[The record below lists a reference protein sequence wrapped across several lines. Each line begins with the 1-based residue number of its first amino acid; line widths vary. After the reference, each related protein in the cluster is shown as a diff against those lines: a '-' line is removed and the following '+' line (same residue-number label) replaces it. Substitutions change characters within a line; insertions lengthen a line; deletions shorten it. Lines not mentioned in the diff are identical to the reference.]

1 MMAERMYVTVEEVL
15 ARSGS
20 SLLQRDLGAVIAAVT
35 DRFERETNRVFL
47 VSELETRS
55 FYATRDDYC
64 VIDDLQ
70 SATSVQVNGATL
82 SSDLYRLK
90 NVTPQAAYHALL
102 GEFERDAAIDI
113 RGYWG
118 TTETVPPDVKDAVIT
133 WVRRIIKADDAGG
146 SNDVT
151 AIPEL
156 GQLVYSKAIPA
167 DVKRVLDRWRR
178 WV

>member
-1 MMAERMYVTVEEVL
+1 MYVSAAEVI

-20 SLLQRDLGAVIAAVT
+20 MLAARDINNVIAAVT
-35 DRFERETNRVFL
+35 DRIERETGRCFM
-47 VSELETRS
+47 VSEVESRT
-55 FYATRDDYC
+55 FYAQRAGYC

-70 SATSVQVNGATL
+70 RETSVTVNGVAL
-82 SSDLYRLK
+82 ADYRLR
-90 NVTPQAAYHALL
+90 NLNPQAAYHAITSDYIP
-102 GEFERDAAIDI
+102 RDAEVSI

-118 TTETVPPDVKDAVIT
+118 TTEEVPPDIKDATIT

-146 SNDVT
+146 SQDVT